1 MAKAKMSVKTKIMNA
16 LSTGESFT
24 RKQLARKA
32 STDAVNVSRR
42 ISELRLEE
50 GVMIYSN
57 PNTKGKTNS
66 VSYRIGTP
74 TKAVVAAGLR
84 SVASA

>member
-1 MAKAKMSVKTKIMNA
+1 MARQKMSVKTKIMNA

-32 STDAVNVSRR
+32 RTDTVNVSRR

-57 PNTKGKTNS
+57 PTGKGNAVT
-66 VSYRIGTP
+66 YRIGNP
-74 TKAVVAAGLR
+74 TKAVIAAGLR

>member
-24 RKQLARKA
+24 TKQLAKKA
-32 STDAVNVSRR
+32 KTTPVNVARR
-42 ISELRLEE
+42 VSDLRFE
-50 GVMIYSN
+50 GNMIYSN
-57 PNTKGKTNS
+57 PAGKGNK

-74 TKAVVAAGLR
+74 TKAVVAAGIR
-84 SVASA
+84 ATASA

>member
-1 MAKAKMSVKTKIMNA
+1 MARQKTSVKTKIMNA

-32 STDAVNVSRR
+32 RTDTVNVSRR

-57 PNTKGKTNS
+57 PTGKGNS

-74 TKAVVAAGLR
+74 TKAVGAAGLR
-84 SVASA
+84 SVATA

>member
-1 MAKAKMSVKTKIMNA
+1 MSKVKTSVKTKIMNA
-16 LSTGESFT
+16 LSTGDSFT

-32 STDAVNVSRR
+32 KTDTVNVSRR

-57 PNTKGKTNS
+57 PTGKRT
-66 VSYRIGTP
+66 VSYRVGTP
-74 TKAVVAAGLR
+74 SKAVIAAGVTAMR
-84 SVASA
+84 GA

>member
-1 MAKAKMSVKTKIMNA
+1 MARTKASVKTKIMKA

-24 RKQLARKA
+24 SKQLARKA
-32 STDAVNVSRR
+32 KTSPINVSRR
-42 ISELRLEE
+42 VSDLRFE
-50 GVMIYSN
+50 GNMIYSN
-57 PNTKGKTNS
+57 PTGKGNG

-74 TKAVVAAGLR
+74 TKAVIAAGLR

>member
-1 MAKAKMSVKTKIMNA
+1 MARQKMSVKTKIMNA

-32 STDAVNVSRR
+32 NTDTVNVSRR
-42 ISELRLEE
+42 ISELRLES

-57 PNTKGKTNS
+57 PTGKGNN